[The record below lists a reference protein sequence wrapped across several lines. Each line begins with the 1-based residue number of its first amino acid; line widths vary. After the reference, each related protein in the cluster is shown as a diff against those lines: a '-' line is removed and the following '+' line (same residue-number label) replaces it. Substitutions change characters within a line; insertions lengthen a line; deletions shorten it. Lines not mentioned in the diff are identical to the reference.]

1 MHLAKKLTQAELAE
15 SFKKRCVEVQF
26 LASVPPKGER
36 SWDIYIYECPTCG
49 PIYMTREKVGE
60 DDIGDNDRDFLVGA
74 PRKPPPTVNSS
85 AIAVPE
91 PDEDDVTQTLTAEW
105 PNR

>member
-1 MHLAKKLTQAELAE
+1 MAKKLTQAELVE
-15 SFKKRCVEVQF
+15 SFKKGCVELQF
-26 LASVPPKGER
+26 LASVPPKGEH

-60 DDIGDNDRDFLVGA
+60 DDIGDDDRDSLVVV
-74 PRKPPPTVNSS
+74 PRKPIPTVNSS

-91 PDEDDVTQTLTAEW
+91 PDEDGPTESS
-105 PNR
+105 